1 MLRIPYLPLF
11 PCPPFRFWPKI
22 LGLQYR
28 QNRAE
33 FRRGRDDSLRCFAER
48 QTISCYRKLC
58 RKYPHVG
65 LWHPFFHT
73 FNVQLYLQWLETQNY
88 VEVTRKW
95 YGRALYFPLSIF
107 IPTWKHN
114 TWQRRLMEDTPQDYV
129 QQKGIEVG
137 HTHSPMT
144 GAIEIILLHLATE
157 KGRRWHYVSFQPS
170 GRKGLFLWKQVK
182 ILEMFV
188 FFDICIVKSAIQFK
202 ELCSSHSS
210 CSPSSLDT
218 LVFGCLEV
226 IIQQWSSENNSL
238 ARQLHSCTN
247 LKQFCNRIHQ
257 NCFPALKPSTP
268 PPPLPSP
275 PPTVVMTVLFYCC
288 LVL

>member
-1 MLRIPYLPLF
+1 M
-11 PCPPFRFWPKI
+11 
-22 LGLQYR
+22 
-28 QNRAE
+28 
-33 FRRGRDDSLRCFAER
+33 
-48 QTISCYRKLC
+48 
-58 RKYPHVG
+58 
-65 LWHPFFHT
+65 
-73 FNVQLYLQWLETQNY
+73 QLYLQWLETQNY

-268 PPPLPSP
+268 PPPLSSP
-275 PPTVVMTVLFYCC
+275 PPYRRYDSSILLLSCFVGALMAPAPSKSLWKDPSLWLWVLAAAGILC
-288 LVL
+288 LQGVRVGLFRRIRSWAQTHVRN